1 MTKNIIEPKPR
12 HTYETRGEWFDRLGR
27 NAAHLPCLLAIILS
41 VVGAVAHIA
50 SQMWANFALDF
61 IVMVVFSLMLSLCG
75 KEEEA

>member
-12 HTYETRGEWFDRLGR
+12 HTYETRGEWLDRMGR
-27 NAAHLPCLLAIILS
+27 NGGKLLCLPAIILS

-61 IVMVVFSLMLSLCG
+61 IVMVVFSMVLSICG
-75 KEEEA
+75 KEQA